1 MARRIARPIHLVVAW
16 LLVAGLLV
24 QVFLAGMGVFDSSSM
39 FATHRDFGYTL
50 TLLPVILIVTSLVGG
65 FGRWET
71 IAAAVMSTLAAERA
85 GAEKRTRKPSEKT
98 AERAA
103 EPLRLRSASAA
114 EAPANDN
121 GKLIFG
127 LAGLA
132 AAGWVILIS
141 IYLVGFWCLTGQTP
155 GMRFMGIRVTDRRGA
170 TPGLVRSLRRLV
182 GMYVSAIPAGA
193 GFLLVLVDDRRQGLH
208 DRIAGTLVIHASR
221 DEVWRGR
228 PRLP

>member
-1 MARRIARPIHLVVAW
+1 MKTAR
-16 LLVAGLLV
+16 
-24 QVFLAGMGVFDSSSM
+24 LAG
-39 FATHRDFGYTL
+39 FATRVLALVIDL
-50 TLLPVILIVTSLVGG
+50 VILD
-65 FGRWET
+65 
-71 IAAAVMSTLAAERA
+71 IAALALGGGLAWA
-85 GAEKRTRKPSEKT
+85 LNVLGVDANPSG
-98 AERAA
+98 
-103 EPLRLRSASAA
+103 PV
-114 EAPANDN
+114 
-121 GKLIFG
+121 

-132 AAGWVILIS
+132 AAGWLILIS
-141 IYLVGFWCLTGQTP
+141 NYLVAFWCLTGQTP

-228 PRLP
+228 SRLP